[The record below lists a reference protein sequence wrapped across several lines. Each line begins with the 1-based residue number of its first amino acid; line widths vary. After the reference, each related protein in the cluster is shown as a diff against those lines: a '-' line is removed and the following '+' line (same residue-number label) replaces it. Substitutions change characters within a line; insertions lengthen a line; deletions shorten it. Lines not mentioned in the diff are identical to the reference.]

1 MVCWTRAA
9 SVPGKS
15 HPPASAPSAKREQ
28 HTTAQFRPGCPPG
41 REKPLTCWVWAT
53 PALQFLP
60 QAACKQGSALARHEQ
75 HTLKS
80 SWARGPSYTAWTWV
94 EDEHLD
100 MGTGGRWQLPPA
112 TSTLQCRMEPPR
124 GPRLLGTEQCWLQA
138 GSASLPSL
146 TGGRSIHHQRHNGSP
161 PTATGFE
168 SCMCLGNPD
177 IPLIQQ
183 KKEEEKKKSPQ
194 GLFSVPFVVPTYSS
208 LVCTASQQVKDAT
221 RDSSWSPSHNS
232 LMLQKAPR
240 LTWKRA
246 FKENRPTQCL
256 QTRGCSKS

>member
-80 SWARGPSYTAWTWV
+80 SWARGPSYTAWMWV

-168 SCMCLGNPD
+168 SYMCLGNPD

-183 KKEEEKKKSPQ
+183 KKEEEKKKSPGALQ
-194 GLFSVPFVVPTYSS
+194 CSFCGSHIQFSCVHSLAAGERCYSGLQLVSLPQQPNATKSTKADMKESFQRKQTNPVSS
-208 LVCTASQQVKDAT
+208 DK
-221 RDSSWSPSHNS
+221 R
-232 LMLQKAPR
+232 LQ
-240 LTWKRA
+240 
-246 FKENRPTQCL
+246 
-256 QTRGCSKS
+256 

>member
-124 GPRLLGTEQCWLQA
+124 GQLGCWALSNVDFKQALPAYLLSQVEDRSITNGTMDHHPQPQGLRAICVLETQTFLWYSKKKKKKKKKVPRGSSVFLLWFPHTVLLCAQPRSRWKMLLGTPA
-138 GSASLPSL
+138 GL
-146 TGGRSIHHQRHNGSP
+146 P
-161 PTATGFE
+161 PT
-168 SCMCLGNPD
+168 
-177 IPLIQQ
+177 
-183 KKEEEKKKSPQ
+183 
-194 GLFSVPFVVPTYSS
+194 
-208 LVCTASQQVKDAT
+208 TA
-221 RDSSWSPSHNS
+221 
-232 LMLQKAPR
+232 
-240 LTWKRA
+240 
-246 FKENRPTQCL
+246 
-256 QTRGCSKS
+256 